1 MSDATEKDVD
11 TNMNT
16 PMTLLVQGLLIQG
29 LRSSPEDYA
38 LQEGEPRAGDILYL
52 KEVKLYSG
60 GEKVAEMAHLAL
72 ERAAVAGM
80 SAGRV
85 TLLGA

>member
-1 MSDATEKDVD
+1 MSDATDPD
-11 TNMNT
+11 MNT
-16 PMTLLVQGLLIQG
+16 PMTLVVQGLLVQG
-29 LRSSPEDYA
+29 LRSSPEDYEGGA
-38 LQEGEPRAGDILYL
+38 QEGNVLYL
-52 KEVKLYSG
+52 REVKVYSG

-72 ERAAVAGM
+72 ERAAIAGV